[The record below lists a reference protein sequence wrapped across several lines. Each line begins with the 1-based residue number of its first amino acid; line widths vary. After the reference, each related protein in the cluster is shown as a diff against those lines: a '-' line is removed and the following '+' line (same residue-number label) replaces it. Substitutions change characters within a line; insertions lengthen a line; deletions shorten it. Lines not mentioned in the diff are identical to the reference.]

1 MTSVVG
7 CALVTG
13 ASKGLGRA
21 TAKALAA
28 EGFHVIA
35 PYGRSEAEARKLV
48 AEVENAGGKA
58 LAVGANL
65 MAFLPAYASTKG
77 ALDALVRHLAWSL
90 GPKGIRVSN
99 VAPGIIETGLSNV
112 LKSERGRS
120 FAIGFQALKRLGQP
134 EDIAD
139 DVIAFLVSAGA
150 RWITGAVVRVDGG
163 SHL

>member
-65 MAFLPAYASTKG
+65 MAFLPAYASTK
-77 ALDALVRHLAWSL
+77 AALVRHLAWSL

-99 VAPGIIETGLSNV
+99 VAPRIIETGLSNV

>member
-77 ALDALVRHLAWSL
+77 PCL
-90 GPKGIRVSN
+90 GPSSRV
-99 VAPGIIETGLSNV
+99 E
-112 LKSERGRS
+112 
-120 FAIGFQALKRLGQP
+120 LGAEGNP
-134 EDIAD
+134 RE
-139 DVIAFLVSAGA
+139 
-150 RWITGAVVRVDGG
+150 
-163 SHL
+163 